1 MVCIYCVFML
11 QSAMRRF
18 FLPAHSRTGDQIAIT
33 GPEARHIASV
43 LRIRPGRTVEFFDG
57 QGGVYTATVQ
67 TTAKNLV
74 TAAVTGFRQELQ
86 AAQAPLTLVQCLLK
100 GKKMDLLVQK
110 ATELGVHS
118 FLPVVS
124 RYCENHGDR
133 DHQEERWQRI
143 MIEACKQSHRTIPM
157 TIQPV
162 ADLGQVDFSLFA
174 HRLAA
179 WEEER
184 HAALPS
190 SFIDHPGA
198 VCLLLGPEG
207 GLHDDDLD
215 ILRSWQFTT
224 FSLGP
229 RILRGETAALA
240 AIAIVQYLVGALQP
254 VAAATRAV
262 DQSADQ

>member
-1 MVCIYCVFML
+1 
-11 QSAMRRF
+11 MRRF
-18 FLPAHSRTGDQIAIT
+18 FLPAHSRTGDRIAIT
-33 GPEARHIASV
+33 GPEARHIVSV
-43 LRIRPGRTVEFFDG
+43 LRIRPGRAVEFFDG
-57 QGGVYTATVQ
+57 QGGVYAATVQ
-67 TTAKNLV
+67 TTDKNLV
-74 TAAVTGFRQELQ
+74 TATVTGFRQEPQ
-86 AAQAPLTLVQCLLK
+86 SATAPLTLVQCLLK

-110 ATELGVHS
+110 ATELGVQA

-143 MIEACKQSHRTIPM
+143 MIEACKQSHRTTPM

-162 ADLGQVDFSLFA
+162 ADLGQLDFSLFP

-179 WEEER
+179 WEEEQ
-184 HAALPS
+184 HTALPS
-190 SFIDHPGA
+190 SFVDHPGA

-207 GLHDDDLD
+207 GLHAEDLR
-215 ILRSWQFTT
+215 ILRQWQFTT

-240 AIAIVQYLVGALQP
+240 AIAIVQYLAGALQP
-254 VAAATRAV
+254 AAAVTPPA
-262 DQSADQ
+262 DGSAGQ

>member
-1 MVCIYCVFML
+1 
-11 QSAMRRF
+11 
-18 FLPAHSRTGDQIAIT
+18 
-33 GPEARHIASV
+33 
-43 LRIRPGRTVEFFDG
+43 
-57 QGGVYTATVQ
+57 
-67 TTAKNLV
+67 
-74 TAAVTGFRQELQ
+74 
-86 AAQAPLTLVQCLLK
+86 
-100 GKKMDLLVQK
+100 MDLLVQK
-110 ATELGVHS
+110 ATELGVQA

-143 MIEACKQSHRTIPM
+143 MIEACKQSHRTTPM

-162 ADLGQVDFSLFA
+162 ADLGQLDFSLFP

-179 WEEER
+179 WEEEQ

-190 SFIDHPGA
+190 SFVDNPGA

-207 GLHDDDLD
+207 GLHAEDLR
-215 ILRSWQFTT
+215 ILRQWQFTT

-240 AIAIVQYLVGALQP
+240 AIAIVQYLAGALQP
-254 VAAATRAV
+254 AAAVTPPAGGSTG
-262 DQSADQ
+262 Q